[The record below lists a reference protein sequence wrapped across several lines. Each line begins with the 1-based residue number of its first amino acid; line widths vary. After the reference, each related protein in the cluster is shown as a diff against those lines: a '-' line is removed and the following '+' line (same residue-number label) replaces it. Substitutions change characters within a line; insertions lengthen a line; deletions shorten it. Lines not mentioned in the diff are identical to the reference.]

1 MDIETKAIRF
11 TGNRRNK
18 MSENNF
24 EEKEILEEQDINEE
38 AAEENLNEVEA
49 IEEQEEQEEA
59 EEIEEETETKP
70 SFLKK
75 LGLVIVDEA
84 LIGLISVALL
94 YLGEAILKLFG
105 YFISQKISMVFIIFV
120 IVSVI
125 YRSVKK

>member
-1 MDIETKAIRF
+1 
-11 TGNRRNK
+11 

-24 EEKEILEEQDINEE
+24 EEQEILEEQDINEE

-49 IEEQEEQEEA
+49 IEEQEEA

>member
-24 EEKEILEEQDINEE
+24 EEQEILEEQDINEE

-49 IEEQEEQEEA
+49 IEEEA

-105 YFISQKISMVFIIFV
+105 YFISQKISMV
-120 IVSVI
+120 
-125 YRSVKK
+125 